1 MKEKE
6 YYQVE
11 EIAELLGMTGRRVQQ
26 LAKEGI
32 IPTLATKPKYKFDLY
47 AVAQTY
53 IKYLSDKIQGREAKT
68 ADSEQAEK
76 EKLRA
81 EADWKIAKA
90 KMSEMQ
96 VSELEGT
103 MHRAEDV
110 EAVTNDLVYA
120 VRSNVLSLPGRLA
133 MDVVK
138 CETAAEASALIREHC
153 NNILEDLAN
162 YQYDPDEYRR
172 RVRERQGWKE
182 ETVEEEPQQ

>member
-1 MKEKE
+1 MELCNTDR
-6 YYQVE
+6 
-11 EIAELLGMTGRRVQQ
+11 IAELLQVSDRRVRQ
-26 LAKEGI
+26 LVKEGV
-32 IPTLATKPKYKFDLY
+32 IPAAKTKPTYAFDLF

-53 IKYLSDKIQGREAKT
+53 IQFLQDKKAEQAKT
-68 ADSEQAEK
+68 ADSKQAEK